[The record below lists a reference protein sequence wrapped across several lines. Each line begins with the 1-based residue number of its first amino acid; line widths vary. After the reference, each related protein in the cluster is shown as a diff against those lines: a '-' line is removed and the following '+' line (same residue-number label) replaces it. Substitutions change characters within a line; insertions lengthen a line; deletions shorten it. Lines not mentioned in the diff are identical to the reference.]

1 MAVKLK
7 KLKVKAKKPKP
18 SGPPPPFAPTP
29 YNKAVSRLMKQRE
42 ILEKRQALARVLRDE
57 SAAVR
62 AQAAK
67 DALQGM
73 RGQGFTPG
81 LAFP

>member
-1 MAVKLK
+1 MPS
-7 KLKVKAKKPKP
+7 KAKKSKP
-18 SGPPPPFAPTP
+18 VATKKPPFARTP
-29 YNKAVSRLMKQRE
+29 FNTAVGRLMKQRE

-67 DALQGM
+67 DALAGM
-73 RGQGFTPG
+73 RMQGFAPG
-81 LAFP
+81 QLNP